1 MRLLLPLLLTG
12 LLATGCSEARDAV
25 GSAAECASLAAD
37 VARTGL
43 NGIPTA
49 AEAEQA
55 VQRLDDRVQDLQDTR
70 VRDAA
75 TSLRDRLRD
84 LQEAARSADPA
95 AVERAVAE
103 AREAGRSTAEAC
115 GLPADQFLG
124 G

>member
-25 GSAAECASLAAD
+25 GGATGCASLAAEI
-37 VARTGL
+37 ARTGL

-49 AEAEQA
+49 AEADQS
-55 VQRLDDRVQDLQDTR
+55 VQRLDDRVQDLQDTE
-70 VRDAA
+70 VREAA
-75 TSLRDRLRD
+75 GTLRDRLRD

-95 AVERAVAE
+95 GVERAVRE
-103 AREAGRSTAEAC
+103 AREAARDTAQAC

>member
-12 LLATGCSEARDAV
+12 LLATGCSEAREAV
-25 GSAAECASLAAD
+25 GGAAECASLAAD
-37 VARTGL
+37 IARTGL
-43 NGIPTA
+43 DGVPSE
-49 AEAEQA
+49 AEAQEA
-55 VQRLDDRVQDLQDTR
+55 VQRLDERVQDLEDAQ

-75 TSLRDRLRD
+75 GTLRDRLRD

-95 AVERAVAE
+95 AVERAVAD
-103 AREAGRSTAEAC
+103 ARGAARDTAEAC

>member
-12 LLATGCSEARDAV
+12 LLATGCSAAQQAV
-25 GSAAECASLAAD
+25 GNASDCAALATD

-43 NGIPTA
+43 DGTPTQEEATA
-49 AEAEQA
+49 A
-55 VQRLDDRVQDLQDTR
+55 VDRLDRRVQELDDGD

-75 TSLRDRLRD
+75 TTLRDRLRE

-95 AVERAVAE
+95 AVRTAAE
-103 AREAGRSTAEAC
+103 QARDAARDTAQAC

-124 G
+124 

>member
-1 MRLLLPLLLTG
+1 MRLLVPLLLTG
-12 LLATGCSEARDAV
+12 LLATGCSEAREAV
-25 GSAAECASLAAD
+25 GGATECVSLAAD

-43 NGIPTA
+43 DGVPSA

-55 VQRLDDRVQDLQDTR
+55 VQRLDDRVQGLQDAE

-75 TSLRDRLRD
+75 TTLRDRLRD
-84 LQEAARSADPA
+84 LQEAAQSADPA
-95 AVERAVAE
+95 AVERAVTE